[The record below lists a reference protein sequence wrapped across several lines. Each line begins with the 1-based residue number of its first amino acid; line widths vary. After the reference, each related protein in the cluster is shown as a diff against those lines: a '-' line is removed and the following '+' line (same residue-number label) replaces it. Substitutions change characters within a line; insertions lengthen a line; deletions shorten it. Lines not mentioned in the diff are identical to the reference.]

1 VDGGA
6 ANDGGKNRAYGV
18 EIMIN
23 FVVYGPVPSRR
34 LGHSLG
40 INNIPPK
47 ICSYSCVYCQLGS
60 TTDIRVERQTFYQ
73 PEEIAQ
79 RVKRKVNQVRE
90 KNEQIDYLT
99 FVPDGEPTLDVNLG
113 KEIELLKPLGIKIA
127 VISNGSLIWR
137 DDVRQD
143 LQKADWVSLKVDAIS
158 RWRRINRPHKLL
170 NPKVILDGMLKFAG
184 TFEGKLATESMLIQ
198 GFNDNSEEIERIA
211 DFLAELKPDVAYL
224 AIPTRPPAVKTVT
237 AANEQVINMAYQIF
251 SRRLGSVEYLIG
263 YEGNAFAFTG
273 NIEDDLLS
281 ITSVH
286 PMREEAVIE
295 FLNKASA
302 GWEVVG
308 KLIKDGSLMEAEY
321 RGKKFYM
328 RKLLLDQIQPE
339 EE

>member
-1 VDGGA
+1 MLARIEHMESD
-6 ANDGGKNRAYGV
+6 
-18 EIMIN
+18 

-113 KEIELLKPLGIKIA
+113 KEIELLKSLDIKIA

-328 RKLLLDQIQPE
+328 RKLLLDQTQPE